1 MKYQELQ
8 YEQDS
13 QHFPNVVP
21 MKSVVPQWYKS
32 LDRFVGGKAN
42 YESGSLNVGLK
53 LCMPFLDSLTIGYSI
68 PLIIDLFVTQTAEGP
83 IINWNDGQVKPIDLR
98 TSANSTTYPKPAGF
112 SEKQFV
118 WKFQTA
124 LQVPKGYSF
133 LFTHPLNRFDLPFF
147 TYSGV
152 VDGGWVMGTGDVPVV
167 IKNDFEGI
175 IPAGTPIAQI
185 IPFKQ
190 ESWKAIKKENLRNE
204 SLLNTQRSLS
214 KIYGWYKSTH
224 WTKKEYL

>member
-1 MKYQELQ
+1 MKYKELE
-8 YEQDS
+8 YEQHLEIYPDI
-13 QHFPNVVP
+13 VP

-42 YESGSLNVGLK
+42 YNIGALNVGLK
-53 LCMPFLDSLTIGYSI
+53 LCMPFLDSLIIGYSI
-68 PLIIDLFVTQTAEGP
+68 PLITDLFVTQTEEGP
-83 IINWNDGQVKPIDLR
+83 IINWNNGQIKPIDLR
-98 TSANSTTYPKPAGF
+98 TTPEVGTYPKPAGF

-118 WKFQTA
+118 WKLQTA

-147 TYSGV
+147 TFSGV
-152 VDGGWVMGTGDVPVV
+152 VDGGWVMGAGDVPVV
-167 IKNDFEGI
+167 IKDGFEGI
-175 IPAGTPIAQI
+175 IPAGTSIAQV

-190 ESWKAIKKENLRNE
+190 ESWKAVKKENLSKE

-214 KIYGWYKSTH
+214 KIYGWYKSTY